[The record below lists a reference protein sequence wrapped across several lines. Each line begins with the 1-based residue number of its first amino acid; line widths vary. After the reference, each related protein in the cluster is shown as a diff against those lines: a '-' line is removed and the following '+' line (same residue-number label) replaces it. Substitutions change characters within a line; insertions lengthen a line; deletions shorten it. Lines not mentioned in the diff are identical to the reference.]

1 MSQPPQPGAPQT
13 PPPPAQGGGQAYMPT
28 QAFGAVEPPAPPAG
42 APQTPPQTPPP
53 PPPPAA
59 PGGFGPP
66 EQPAA
71 APGYGYPQ
79 TPPAQ
84 GGFGAPEQPAAAPAA
99 PGYGYPQTPPPPA
112 PGGYGYPQTPP
123 PAAPA
128 GYGYPQTP
136 PPAAPGG
143 YGYPQQYPA
152 GPAGPFPPPP
162 GSPKKKPPMAAII
175 GGAVALALLAGGG
188 IWYATSGS
196 SDNGGTKTDSSQ
208 AGGPQGGGGSKGA
221 PATVNGKMLF
231 SVDSPQVD
239 DLVNVKGTW
248 VTDQVFA
255 KSDVYKVV
263 GYGLS
268 GGKKYEIPLDGEIC
282 WASQQVTPDGKTAV
296 LVKESKPTP
305 DKKYGGPCDQVV
317 ALDLNNGKKL
327 WQKAAKAGDQP
338 VSFGEVTVGGGTV
351 AAGGTSGGAAWS
363 LSDGKELWTPKA
375 GDDCRDDG
383 YGGGTKLVA
392 VRRCGDYA
400 RPQMQVQTLD
410 PATGGIKSTY
420 KVPAGLNYVHV
431 VSTDPLV
438 VAVDAGDHTGSA
450 ASDFL
455 AIDDSAKEGT
465 LRSKV
470 STQNGKF
477 TPKCES
483 TNVEGCK
490 KVVVSKD
497 TLYLPTQE
505 HQSGNSQEVGRVTD
519 IVGFGLSDGQSRGK
533 VSGAPGS
540 SITPLSL
547 DRDGYLVAYQDPTYK
562 AGGMVIRI
570 DPKTFKTDVLMK
582 NPVDTVEAERKLSPN
597 YQDVVWSQGRLY
609 MGNGFANKPGPAGLG
624 KDYLAL
630 VFGGS

>member
-1 MSQPPQPGAPQT
+1 MSQPPQPGLPEVPPTPPGAPQT
-13 PPPPAQGGGQAYMPT
+13 PPPPS
-28 QAFGAVEPPAPPAG
+28 
-42 APQTPPQTPPP
+42 
-53 PPPPAA
+53 AA

-66 EQPAA
+66 EPPAA
-71 APGYGYPQ
+71 APGGYGYPQ

-84 GGFGAPEQPAAAPAA
+84 GGFGAPA
-99 PGYGYPQTPPPPA
+99 PGYGH
-112 PGGYGYPQTPP
+112 
-123 PAAPA
+123 
-128 GYGYPQTP
+128 PQTP

-143 YGYPQQYPA
+143 YGYGYPQQYPA
-152 GPAGPFPPPP
+152 GPAVPPP
-162 GSPKKKPPMAAII
+162 GNPKKKPPVAAIV
-175 GGAVALALLAGGG
+175 GGVVALALLAGGG
-188 IWYATSGS
+188 IWYATQSGGGKDGDTKSTTSQGSGS
-196 SDNGGTKTDSSQ
+196 
-208 AGGPQGGGGSKGA
+208 QGGNGA
-221 PATVNGKMLF
+221 PKTVDGKMLF

-282 WASQQVTPDGKTAV
+282 WASQQVTPDGRTAV

-363 LSDGKELWTPKA
+363 LSDGKELWTPKP

-455 AIDDSAKEGT
+455 SIDDSAKEGT

-547 DRDGYLVAYQDPTYK
+547 DRDGSLIAYQDPTYK

-570 DPKTFKTDVLMK
+570 DPRTFKTDVLMK
-582 NPVDTVEAERKLSPN
+582 NPVSTVEAERKLSPN

>member
-1 MSQPPQPGAPQT
+1 
-13 PPPPAQGGGQAYMPT
+13 MPT
-28 QAFGAVEPPAPPAG
+28 QAFGAVEPPQPPAG
-42 APQTPPQTPPP
+42 APQTPPPPP
-53 PPPPAA
+53 PSA

-66 EQPAA
+66 QQPAG
-71 APGYGYPQ
+71 GYGYPQ
-79 TPPAQ
+79 TAPPA
-84 GGFGAPEQPAAAPAA
+84 
-99 PGYGYPQTPPPPA
+99 A

-123 PAAPA
+123 PAAG

-143 YGYPQQYPA
+143 YGYPQQGPGGPQYPA
-152 GPAGPFPPPP
+152 GPAAPAP
-162 GSPKKKPPMAAII
+162 GGPKKKAPVAAIV

-188 IWYATSGS
+188 IWYAVGGS

-208 AGGPQGGGGSKGA
+208 AGGPQGGGGGGKDA
-221 PATVNGKMLF
+221 PKTIDGKMLF

-239 DLVNVKGTW
+239 DLVSVKGTW
-248 VTDQVFA
+248 VTGQVFA

-282 WASQQVTPDGKTAV
+282 WASQQVTSDGKTAV
-296 LVKESKPTP
+296 LVKDSKPTP
-305 DKKYGGPCDQVV
+305 DKKYGGSCNQVV

-338 VSFGEVTVGGGTV
+338 VNFGEVTVGGGTV

-383 YGGGTKLVA
+383 YGGGSKLVA

-431 VSTDPLV
+431 VSTDPLM

-582 NPVDTVEAERKLSPN
+582 NPVDTIEAERKLSPN

-609 MGNGFANKPGPAGLG
+609 MGNGFANKAGPLG

-630 VFGGS
+630 VFGGG

>member
-1 MSQPPQPGAPQT
+1 MSQPPQPGPPQVPPTPPGAPQT
-13 PPPPAQGGGQAYMPT
+13 PPPPAQGAGQAYMPT
-28 QAFGAVEPPAPPAG
+28 QAFGAVEPPPPAG
-42 APQTPPQTPPP
+42 APQTPPPPP
-53 PPPPAA
+53 PSA

-66 EQPAA
+66 QQPA
-71 APGYGYPQ
+71 
-79 TPPAQ
+79 
-84 GGFGAPEQPAAAPAA
+84 
-99 PGYGYPQTPPPPA
+99 
-112 PGGYGYPQTPP
+112 GGYGYPQTAP
-123 PAAPA
+123 PAAPG

-143 YGYPQQYPA
+143 YGYPQQGPGGPQYPA
-152 GPAGPFPPPP
+152 GPAAPAP
-162 GSPKKKPPMAAII
+162 GGPKKKAPVAAIV

-188 IWYATSGS
+188 IWYAVGGS

-208 AGGPQGGGGSKGA
+208 AGGPQGGGGGGKDA
-221 PATVNGKMLF
+221 PKTIDGKMLF

-239 DLVNVKGTW
+239 DLVSVKGTW
-248 VTDQVFA
+248 VTGQVFA

-282 WASQQVTPDGKTAV
+282 WASQQVTSDGKTAV
-296 LVKESKPTP
+296 LVKDSKPTP
-305 DKKYGGPCDQVV
+305 DKKYGGSCNQVV

-338 VSFGEVTVGGGTV
+338 VNFGEVTVGGGTV

-383 YGGGTKLVA
+383 YGGGSKLVA

-582 NPVDTVEAERKLSPN
+582 NPVDTIEAERKLSPN

-609 MGNGFANKPGPAGLG
+609 MGNGFANKAGPLG

>member
-1 MSQPPQPGAPQT
+1 MSQPPQPGPPQVPPTPPGAPQT
-13 PPPPAQGGGQAYMPT
+13 PPPPAQGAGQAYMPT
-28 QAFGAVEPPAPPAG
+28 QAFGAVEPPPPAG
-42 APQTPPQTPPP
+42 APQTPPPPP
-53 PPPPAA
+53 PSA

-66 EQPAA
+66 QQPAG
-71 APGYGYPQ
+71 GYGYPQ
-79 TPPAQ
+79 TAPPA
-84 GGFGAPEQPAAAPAA
+84 
-99 PGYGYPQTPPPPA
+99 A

-123 PAAPA
+123 PAAG

-143 YGYPQQYPA
+143 YGYPQQGPGGPQYPA
-152 GPAGPFPPPP
+152 GPAAPAP
-162 GSPKKKPPMAAII
+162 GGPKKKAPVAAIV

-188 IWYATSGS
+188 IWYAVGGS

-208 AGGPQGGGGSKGA
+208 AGGPQGGGGGGKDA
-221 PATVNGKMLF
+221 PKTIDGKMLF

-239 DLVNVKGTW
+239 DLVSVKGTW
-248 VTDQVFA
+248 VTGQVFA

-282 WASQQVTPDGKTAV
+282 WASQQVTSDGKTAV
-296 LVKESKPTP
+296 LVKDSKPTP
-305 DKKYGGPCDQVV
+305 DKKYGGSCNQVV

-338 VSFGEVTVGGGTV
+338 VNFGEVTVGGGTV

-383 YGGGTKLVA
+383 YGGGSKLVA

-582 NPVDTVEAERKLSPN
+582 NPVDTIEAERKLSPN

-609 MGNGFANKPGPAGLG
+609 MGNGFANKAGPLG